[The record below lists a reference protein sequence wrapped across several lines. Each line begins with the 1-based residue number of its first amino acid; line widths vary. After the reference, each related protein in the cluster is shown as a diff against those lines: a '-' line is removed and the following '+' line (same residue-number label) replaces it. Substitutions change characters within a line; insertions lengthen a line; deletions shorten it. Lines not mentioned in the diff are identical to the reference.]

1 MLKNLTLGSGVGVR
15 TGTPVTELAAH
26 PVYLNSGEIPIGGRG
41 ALGRT
46 PTEGNVDVHADY
58 VVRLTERFGLRFGI
72 DMFNL
77 TNSKRVN
84 FFNQNIDL
92 KFGVANADFLKPG
105 NIAVLGDAIQAP
117 FNARA
122 FFRLEF

>member
-1 MLKNLTLGSGVGVR
+1 
-15 TGTPVTELAAH
+15 
-26 PVYLNSGEIPIGGRG
+26 
-41 ALGRT
+41 
-46 PTEGNVDVHADY
+46 
-58 VVRLTERFGLRFGI
+58 
-72 DMFNL
+72 
-77 TNSKRVN
+77 
-84 FFNQNIDL
+84 L